1 MSTSRR
7 PAISKR
13 WTINSMDGASV
24 TFGAGSRQSHSAG
37 DRNREFVREVTFF
50 TDSRNKSGHLLSSQG
65 TSTRKFR
72 VESTST
78 LGVDVAT

>member
-13 WTINSMDGASV
+13 WTINSMDGANV

-50 TDSRNKSGHLLSSQG
+50 TDSRKSGHLLSSQG

>member
-13 WTINSMDGASV
+13 WTINSMDGANV

-50 TDSRNKSGHLLSSQG
+50 TDSRKSGHLLSSQG
-65 TSTRKFR
+65 TSTRKFH
-72 VESTST
+72 VESTSM
-78 LGVDVAT
+78 LGVGAAT

>member
-13 WTINSMDGASV
+13 WTIDSMDGANV
-24 TFGAGSRQSHSAG
+24 TSGAGSRQSHNAG

-50 TDSRNKSGHLLSSQG
+50 TDSRNPGHLLSSQG